1 MKNYQLACALALGLA
16 SATSA
21 FADTVKVGIIA
32 PLSGPYSVNGKMWE
46 TTVKAFQKIN
56 GATAGGHTVEVVW
69 KDLSEINPAQA
80 KALAQ
85 ELIVKDKVQYIGG
98 LYFTP
103 DALAVAAIAQEAKVP
118 AVIFNAA
125 TSSILDKSDFLL
137 RTSYTLPQVTV
148 PAAKYALDKKV
159 KSVVTMVSD
168 YGPGLDSEN
177 AFVKTFAAG
186 GGTVAEKIRVPLKT
200 TDFGPFMQKIKSL
213 KPDAIF
219 VFGPGGPPTYAIIKA
234 YGEAG
239 LKQAGIRFIG
249 TGETSEVD
257 LPGIGDAA
265 LGLETA
271 LHYSPAHPSLKNQ
284 QFIKAA
290 AEVSPS
296 TIINASAVG
305 AYDGMSVIYK
315 MVEATGG
322 QRDGAK
328 AVASVKGW
336 SWESPRGPV
345 KIDATSRELVQ
356 NVYMRIVDKDE
367 SGKLRNREFATFE
380 AQPDHG
386 RSAELRAGN

>member
-56 GATAGGHTVEVVW
+56 GTTAGGHTVEVVW

-177 AFVKTFAAG
+177 AFVKTFTAG
-186 GGTVAEKIRVPLKT
+186 GGTVVEKIRVPLKT

-271 LHYSPAHPSLKNQ
+271 LHYSPAHPSPKNQ

-290 AEVSPS
+290 AEVSP
-296 TIINASAVG
+296 TTTINASAVG
-305 AYDGMSVIYK
+305 AYDGMSVIHK

-322 QRDGAK
+322 QRGGAK

-367 SGKLRNREFATFE
+367 SGKLRNREFSTFE

-386 RSAELRAGN
+386 RSAELRVGN

>member
-1 MKNYQLACALALGLA
+1 MIRNLLAGAIALSFALATA
-16 SATSA
+16 AR
-21 FADTVKVGIIA
+21 ADTVKVGIIA
-32 PLSGPYSVNGKMWE
+32 PLSGPYSVGGKMWE

-56 GATAGGHTVEVVW
+56 GTSVGGHQVEVVW
-69 KDLSEINPAQA
+69 KDLADINPAQA

-85 ELIVKDKVQYIGG
+85 ELVVKDKVQYIGG
-98 LYFTP
+98 LFFTP

-118 AVIFNAA
+118 SVIFNAA

-159 KSVVTMVSD
+159 KTAVTLVSD
-168 YGPGLDSEN
+168 YGPGLDAET
-177 AFVKTFAAG
+177 AFVRTFAAG
-186 GGTVAEKIRVPLKT
+186 GGQVVEKIRVPLKT
-200 TDFGPFMQKIKSL
+200 TDFGPFMQKVKTV

-234 YGEAG
+234 YSEAG

-271 LHYSPAHPSLKNQ
+271 LHYSPVHPSARNQ

-290 AEVSPS
+290 AEISPS
-296 TIINASAVG
+296 TIINATAVG
-305 AYDGMSVIYK
+305 AYDGMTVIYK
-315 MVEATGG
+315 MIEATDG
-322 QRDGAK
+322 RPDGAK
-328 AVASVKGW
+328 ALAAVKGW
-336 SWESPRGPV
+336 QWESPRGPV
-345 KIDATSRELVQ
+345 KIDAVSRELVQ
-356 NVYMRIVDKDE
+356 NVYVRVVEKDAA
-367 SGKLRNREFATFE
+367 GKLVNREILTFDM
-380 AQPDHG
+380 QPDHG
-386 RSAELRAGN
+386 RSPELRAAK

>member
-56 GATAGGHTVEVVW
+56 GTTAGGHTVEVVW